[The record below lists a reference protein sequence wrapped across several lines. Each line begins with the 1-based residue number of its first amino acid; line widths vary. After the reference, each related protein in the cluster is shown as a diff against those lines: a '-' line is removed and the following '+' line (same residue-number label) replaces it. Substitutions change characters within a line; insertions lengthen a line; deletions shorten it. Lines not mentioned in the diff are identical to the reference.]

1 MVSWLRHRYGGPTWR
16 RIHSTKSY
24 QPSPPGRTITARPM
38 EQHPRGTFTHNPSS
52 WLHLPDNSPT
62 SGDISPDG
70 TQIVLLSLHKV
81 HYWIV
86 SHGDNVLDTLQH
98 HPIAS
103 LPTRP
108 VGATEGICWDTNGR
122 NYYEVAERSSS
133 SSPASVHI
141 YNRV

>member
-38 EQHPRGTFTHNPSS
+38 EQHPRGTFTHNPSTWFTPARQQSHFRRYIARWHPDSSPVTAQSSLLDSFS
-52 WLHLPDNSPT
+52 WWQCT
-62 SGDISPDG
+62 GY
-70 TQIVLLSLHKV
+70 TK
-81 HYWIV
+81 
-86 SHGDNVLDTLQH
+86 H